1 MRRSGNEFG
10 RNAMKAR
17 YKNRWLLVF
26 AAVGIAGAALFAQ
39 AAVAAGFPE
48 RTITLVVGFSPG
60 GSNDITARVISQ
72 PLSELLGVPVI
83 VENRVGAAG
92 VISSQHVAK
101 STPDGYTLGVTSAS
115 PLVVTPHTLAKLPY
129 DAKKDFAAVSLLGIT
144 PETLAINPGVP
155 VANLAE
161 LVKLARTRDVTLA
174 SSGVGGLP
182 HMAIELFK
190 SAAPGTRIVHV
201 PYKGAAPAVT
211 DALAGHVDGV
221 VVDLPAVSN
230 QIADGQLR
238 GIAVANDDRSA
249 FLPNLPTAAEQG
261 VQGFIAVNWIG
272 VIAPARTPQPVI
284 DRLHDAL
291 VQVMQQTRVKE
302 ALAKAA
308 VEVSVSETPAG
319 FQKFITSED
328 EKWAKIVKAAG
339 VEAE

>member
-1 MRRSGNEFG
+1 
-10 RNAMKAR
+10 MKAR
-17 YKNRWLLVF
+17 YNNRWL
-26 AAVGIAGAALFAQ
+26 AALSVAGLAGAALFAQ
-39 AAVAAGFPE
+39 AAVAADFPN

-92 VISSQHVAK
+92 VISSQHVAR

-129 DAKKDFAAVSLLGIT
+129 DAKKDFAAVSLLGFT
-144 PETLAINPGVP
+144 PETLAINPDLP

-161 LVKLARTRDVTLA
+161 LIKLAKTRDITLA
-174 SSGVGGLP
+174 SAGVGGLP
-182 HMAIELFK
+182 HMSIELLK
-190 SAAPGTRIVHV
+190 SAVPGTRIVHV

-221 VVDLPAVSN
+221 SVDLPAVSA
-230 QIADGQLR
+230 QIANGQLR
-238 GIAVANDDRSA
+238 GIAVANDKRSA
-249 FLPNLPTAAEQG
+249 FLPDLPTSVEQG
-261 VQGFIAVNWIG
+261 VQGFVAVNWIG

-284 DRLHDAL
+284 DKLHDA
-291 VQVMQQTRVKE
+291 VVKVMQQARVKD

-308 VEVSVSETPAG
+308 VEVSVSETPAA
-319 FQKFITSED
+319 FQKFIDAED
-328 EKWAKIVKAAG
+328 EKWAATVKAAG

>member
-1 MRRSGNEFG
+1 
-10 RNAMKAR
+10 MKPR
-17 YKNRWLLVF
+17 YKDRRL
-26 AAVGIAGAALFAQ
+26 AALFGIGIAGTALFAQ
-39 AAVAAGFPE
+39 AAVAADFPDH
-48 RTITLVVGFSPG
+48 TITLVVGFSPG
-60 GSNDITARVISQ
+60 GSNDIIARVISQ

-92 VISSQHVAK
+92 VISSQHVAR
-101 STPDGYTLGVTSAS
+101 STPDGYTLAVTSAS
-115 PLVVTPHTLAKLPY
+115 PLVVTPHTMAKLPY

-144 PETLAINPGVP
+144 PETLAVSPSVP
-155 VANLAE
+155 ATNLAE

-182 HMAIELFK
+182 HMAIEMFK
-190 SAAPGTRIVHV
+190 SAAPGVRIVHV

-221 VVDLPAVSN
+221 TVDLPAVSQ

-238 GIAVANDDRSA
+238 GIAVANDQRSA

-261 VQGFIAVNWIG
+261 VQGFVAVNWIG

-284 DRLHDAL
+284 DKLHEAL
-291 VQVMQQTRVKE
+291 AKVMQQAQVKE

-308 VEVSVSETPAG
+308 VEVSVSETPAA
-319 FQKFITSED
+319 FQKFIDAED